1 MGNSQSSIE
10 VAPRRST
17 HKLSKPRIGNPA
29 TAGLLSPNGLSTST
43 PRFSNP
49 TLSNKALPLE
59 PVLSPSSPI
68 TSTSV
73 TPLDL
78 SADPPEQPATD
89 DMVEGPGIQKK
100 ESRRR
105 SLFRSLSY
113 QKATS
118 SFSKSTRRTSSVGP
132 SPRPTA
138 AEKLGRAQ
146 SMTAEVTHIAY
157 YAAPSAENWSSR
169 SSMGSRRTSWN
180 YDLNSYEAKRLLNLV
195 EEPAYEQAATV
206 SERNTVVSEAT
217 WKSSNPINPPQASST
232 PISRANSDLSLYTP
246 VRRRSVIQ
254 TPGVAT
260 RTRTLTSP
268 APPKPNFR
276 YSHPPTPSMSRQQS
290 LESMRSGVISMPPR
304 ILDPDSMPRVVTPSE
319 LEYKSIGAFKLGS
332 LRITNG
338 AASPLSPELE
348 RKGKHGGPSSSATRE
363 RTDYF
368 TAPLVGQHETI
379 EAPDDKTQIIVSPQP
394 RASNLSPIAA
404 SFMEAEAARAPPEVD
419 VKHSTPKLI
428 ELPQEFLAEISFT
441 PFSLADSRPLSPELQ
456 TTSKH
461 TAIEDDLFDDDG
473 NLEYSTVEVLDVRLD
488 LNAKSQAASSQL
500 DTQVSLKSFTRTDSG
515 FVSAS
520 SPSSEAPL
528 KPLTKADSGYSSNV
542 SLRSFTTAK
551 SQATESELTQILD
564 KYIST
569 SGASAVGEQQP
580 QTPVRQSLE
589 RPAEPQ
595 RAPPPPPVPPK
606 DLVPTSPS
614 RLSGSSVLNK
624 ALTGL
629 KEARLSTPSSSA
641 KSRHTPSPISGT
653 RSNETGPRSP
663 DSLPRTPLSARSDV
677 SASAL
682 SIGSGSTRP
691 SKLQRL
697 LSGAR
702 RSSHGPPMVH
712 LTHALDKA
720 VIPSIPQEVETKL
733 HEHTGLFPMTT
744 KRLALKPQQSKDTL
758 KTIFSVGSMEVS
770 LDAMNPTRTA
780 SPALSDGMTD
790 HDESHAR
797 HIVHSVQN
805 SLAHAAAHIIP
816 RKPIARKPIPI
827 PRASAARRESRST
840 QDAETEM
847 IMAAEAE
854 LASYTSI
861 SSSLGNNPYDAA
873 VMAMGEKAGG
883 RSLPPAV
890 AGRTMSLTASVE
902 RNLYMNV
909 RKVPSASS
917 LVDRQGIALPSPLL
931 PREPIA
937 VQPKKT
943 KTPPPVS
950 MMTRP
955 NSSLRV
961 PRSLRHHQSAQ
972 SLSRKSSRE
981 SVHSY
986 PAAVPPVQPSLSR
999 KNSRENVQSYPSYQ
1013 QAPPPMREQAI
1024 SPPPIPRMDPRRS
1037 MSLRGQNLQQ
1047 GMSAPYRAPSWEP
1060 QAHNGLSRRS
1070 SMSSM
1075 DSGSRNNSFSS
1086 SRSHQS
1092 IQVPRPAS
1100 TQPQLG
1106 RPNQALRHRASYD
1119 GYSNGMNRG
1128 HPPSMSNGYTAP
1140 APVKPIIDPRW
1151 NSNRQSTQFKQD
1163 QYGVYPPHVPRGHH
1177 RNRSVGNHGYPVN
1190 APYRVLHSYNSPAYR
1205 NAPIWG

>member
-1 MGNSQSSIE
+1 MGNSHSSIE
-10 VAPRRST
+10 VAPRRSA

-43 PRFSNP
+43 VRFSNSP
-49 TLSNKALPLE
+49 LTNKALPLE
-59 PVLSPSSPI
+59 PVLPPLSPI
-68 TSTSV
+68 TATSV
-73 TPLDL
+73 TALEL
-78 SADPPEQPATD
+78 SADPPEEPAAD

-113 QKATS
+113 QKAT
-118 SFSKSTRRTSSVGP
+118 SKSTRRTSSVGP

-169 SSMGSRRTSWN
+169 SAMGSRRTSWN
-180 YDLNSYEAKRLLNLV
+180 YDMNSYEAKRLLNLL
-195 EEPAYEQAATV
+195 EEPAFEQAATV
-206 SERNTVVSEAT
+206 SDRNTVVSEAT

-232 PISRANSDLSLYTP
+232 PITRANSDLSLYTP
-246 VRRRSVIQ
+246 VRRRSIIQ

-260 RTRTLTSP
+260 RTRTMTST
-268 APPKPNFR
+268 APPKTNFR

-290 LESMRSGVISMPPR
+290 FESMRSGVISMPPR

-319 LEYKSIGAFKLGS
+319 QDYKSIGAFKLGS

-338 AASPLSPELE
+338 AASPVSPELE
-348 RKGKHGGPSSSATRE
+348 KKGKHGEPNSSVTRE
-363 RTDYF
+363 RADYF
-368 TAPLVGQHETI
+368 SVTPVAQGETVEPL
-379 EAPDDKTQIIVSPQP
+379 DDKTHTIVASQP

-404 SFMEAEAARAPPEVD
+404 SFMEAEAARAPSDVV
-419 VKHSTPKLI
+419 VKHSSPKLI
-428 ELPQEFLAEISFT
+428 ELPERFLAEISFT
-441 PFSLADSRPLSPELQ
+441 PFSLTDSRPLSPELQ

-461 TAIEDDLFDDDG
+461 TAIEDDLFDDDA

-488 LNAKSQAASSQL
+488 LNAKSQVAESQL
-500 DTQVSLKSFTRTDSG
+500 DTQFSLRSVSRTDSG
-515 FVSAS
+515 FVSAG

-542 SLRSFTTAK
+542 SLRSFTTSK
-551 SQATESELTQILD
+551 SHAADNEFTQILD
-564 KYIST
+564 KHIST
-569 SGASAVGEQQP
+569 SGPSAVGEQQP
-580 QTPVRQSLE
+580 LTPVWQSLE
-589 RPAEPQ
+589 RPPQPQ
-595 RAPPPPPVPPK
+595 REPPPPPVPPK
-606 DLVPTSPS
+606 DSVPTSPS
-614 RLSGSSVLNK
+614 RISGSSALNK
-624 ALTGL
+624 ALSGL
-629 KEARLSTPSSSA
+629 REARLSTPSSSG
-641 KSRHTPSPISGT
+641 KSRHTPSPINSM
-653 RSNETGPRSP
+653 RSNETGPGSP
-663 DSLPRTPLSARSDV
+663 SSMPRTPPSARSDV
-677 SASAL
+677 STSAL
-682 SIGSGSTRP
+682 SIGSGSNRP

-702 RSSHGPPMVH
+702 RNSHGPPMVH
-712 LTHALDKA
+712 VTHALDKA

-758 KTIFSVGSMEVS
+758 KTIFSVGSMEIS

-780 SPALSDGMTD
+780 SPALTDDMDD

-797 HIVHSVQN
+797 HLVHSVQH

-816 RKPIARKPIPI
+816 RKPVARKPIPI
-827 PRASAARRESRST
+827 PRASAVRMESRST
-840 QDAETEM
+840 QDAENETM
-847 IMAAEAE
+847 LAAEAE
-854 LASYTSI
+854 LASYSSI

-873 VMAMGEKAGG
+873 VMAMGEKTGG
-883 RSLPPAV
+883 LPSPPAM

-902 RNLYMNV
+902 RKLYMNV
-909 RKVPSASS
+909 RKMPSASS

-955 NSSLRV
+955 NGSLRV
-961 PRSLRHHQSAQ
+961 PRSLRHHKSAQ
-972 SLSRKSSRE
+972 SLSRKSSRD
-981 SVHSY
+981 SIQSY

-999 KNSRENVQSYPSYQ
+999 RSSRENVQSYPSYQ
-1013 QAPPPMREQAI
+1013 QAPPPIREQVL

-1037 MSLRGQNLQQ
+1037 MSLRGQNHPQ
-1047 GMSAPYRAPSWEP
+1047 GMSAPYRAPNWDP
-1060 QAHNGLSRRS
+1060 QVQNGLSRRS

-1075 DSGSRNNSFSS
+1075 DSGSRNDSFSS

-1092 IQVPRPAS
+1092 IQLQRPAS
-1100 TQPQLG
+1100 TQPYQG
-1106 RPNQALRHRASYD
+1106 RPNQPLRHRASYD
-1119 GYSNGMNRG
+1119 GYSNGINRG

-1140 APVKPIIDPRW
+1140 APTKPIIDPRW
-1151 NSNRQSTQFKQD
+1151 NSNRQPAQVKQD

-1205 NAPIWG
+1205 NVPIWG